1 VDKARESAAI
11 AADSSRVSMMFCW
24 DYDFSVV
31 VADFFDQQYSLRVL
45 PLIYGWQIHARVRQN
60 MPHFSGTQNCGT
72 CQWTNCLVFVGYA
85 RTLI

>member
-31 VADFFDQQYSLRVL
+31 VADFF
-45 PLIYGWQIHARVRQN
+45 
-60 MPHFSGTQNCGT
+60 
-72 CQWTNCLVFVGYA
+72 
-85 RTLI
+85 